1 MFIDMVVMPEVQV
14 SIMEIVGVAIVR
26 YGLMPTR
33 RAVHMTMASVFVACT
48 FHRINLHCNQI
59 ANAVQEDVG
68 MTAQLN
74 PVLVLLIRPF
84 IGLCSALIEKR
95 SVYRRGMFGTSPA
108 LQSVCLY
115 ARLHFR
121 QSLLP
126 SLLLRSLDI
135 IVKPNRRGYR
145 K

>member
-1 MFIDMVVMPEVQV
+1 MVVMLEVQV
-14 SIMEIVGVAIVR
+14 PIMQIVGVVVVR

-33 RAVHMTMASVFVACT
+33 RAVQMTMASVFVACT
-48 FHRINLHCNQI
+48 FHRINLHSNQI
-59 ANAVQEDVG
+59 ANGVQENVG

-74 PVLVLLIRPF
+74 PVLVLLIRPS
-84 IGLCSALIEKR
+84 LDYAALSLKNR

-115 ARLHFR
+115 ARLQFR

-126 SLLLRSLDI
+126 SLPLRSLDI
-135 IVKPNRRGYR
+135 IVKPNRRAHR